1 MALKYIPDSKP
12 DMNTAVIPEL
22 KFAALLKHA
31 GPPVWRRTDRRLTV
45 LLIAALIWSFI
56 GQIDQVVT
64 APGKVIPHDKVKIIQ
79 HLEGGIVKQVI
90 ARENS
95 IVKAGDPLVE
105 IDLATSGINRAE
117 MTARMAT
124 LQFSKARLEAESQG
138 TALHFPDELTK
149 KFPAV
154 AEAEL
159 STYKARHEERSGA
172 LDALSGQS
180 AQGRQRVTELQAK
193 LISLNA
199 NLSLARQELAISE
212 DLVKDKLTSQLEHF
226 QRKSA
231 VERLKGEVAMTMQ
244 AIPGAQAGQNES
256 IGRRREEEAKFRRR
270 AADELGELERKL
282 ASLQQELGRA
292 NDQEGRSLIRSP
304 IDGVVRNV
312 RYQSAGNVVKPGEPI
327 MEIVPLGEEL
337 VVEVNLSPADR
348 GYVSLNQPALV
359 KISAYDYF
367 RYGGLEG
374 KVTAIAADTDT
385 GKNEEHFY
393 RVIISTQKS
402 WLGDNPSQF
411 PITPGM
417 VGEVDIKAQSQS
429 IFWLLIKPVLKL
441 KHEAFREV

>member
-1 MALKYIPDSKP
+1 MNAESKF
-12 DMNTAVIPEL
+12 D
-22 KFAALLKHA
+22 ALLRHA
-31 GPPVWRRTDRRLTV
+31 GAPVWRRIDRRLTV
-45 LLIAALIWSFI
+45 LIIVAVAWSFI
-56 GQIDQVVT
+56 GQVDQVVT

-95 IVKAGDPLVE
+95 AVKAGDALVE

-117 MTARMAT
+117 MVARMAT
-124 LQFSKARLEAESQG
+124 MQFSKARLEAESQG
-138 TALHFPDELTK
+138 KALRFPPVLVKDFPD
-149 KFPAV
+149 V

-159 STYKARHEERSGA
+159 STYKNRHAEMSGA
-172 LDALSGQS
+172 LEALSGQS
-180 AQGRQRVTELQAK
+180 SQGRQRVTELQAK
-193 LISLNA
+193 LTSLNA
-199 NLSLARQELAISE
+199 NLLLARQELAVSE

-231 VERLKGEVAMTMQ
+231 VEKLKGEVAMTLQ

-256 IGRRREEEAKFRRR
+256 NGRRREEEAKFRRR

-292 NDQEGRSLIRSP
+292 NAQENRSIIRSP
-304 IDGVVRNV
+304 IDGIVRNV
-312 RYQSAGNVVKPGEPI
+312 RYQSMGNVVKPGEPI

-337 VVEVNLSPADR
+337 VIEVNLNPADR
-348 GYVSLNQPALV
+348 GYVTLNQPALV

-393 RVIISTQKS
+393 RVTVSTAKS
-402 WLGDNPSQF
+402 WLGDDPSEF
-411 PITPGM
+411 PITTGM
-417 VGEVDIKAQSQS
+417 VGEVDIHAHSQS

-441 KHEAFREV
+441 KHEAFRKI